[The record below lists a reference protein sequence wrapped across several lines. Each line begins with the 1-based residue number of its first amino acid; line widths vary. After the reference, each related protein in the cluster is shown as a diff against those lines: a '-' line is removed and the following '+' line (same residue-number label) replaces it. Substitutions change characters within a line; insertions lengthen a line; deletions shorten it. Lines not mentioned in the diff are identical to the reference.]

1 MIKIDPLIDYSKEQ
15 RRAIAFI
22 DMKSFYASVECV
34 ERGLNP
40 LSTSLC
46 VMSGADNSAGLIL
59 ASSPTFKKVFG
70 KDNVGR
76 SRDLPFY
83 TNNRKFNYQNYYR
96 TAPRD
101 WLNKV
106 TPPSKSE
113 VAFIESWAKRTEIV
127 PPRMSK
133 YIEKNIEIQHAI
145 QNFASPEDI
154 FWYSIDEGF
163 VDLTSSLNYF
173 YDKALPAEV
182 KLDRLSRE
190 IQLAILNQTGIY
202 STVGMSI
209 GNPLLAK
216 LALDNEAKHNSNMR
230 AFWTYE
236 NIPDKV
242 WKIKSL
248 TDFWGINTRTEK
260 RLNKLGIKSVYDL
273 AHCSPA
279 LLKKEFGVVGVQ
291 LFFHANGVDESTV
304 YEPYHAKSK
313 SIGNSQVLPRD
324 YADQTQIELVIKEMT
339 EQVSIRLRKA
349 KKQTTVVSLYV
360 GYAYSENKR
369 GLHIQKKI
377 EVTNSIAVLS
387 DQIMSLFRAGY
398 SGGSVRRLGISFG
411 GLCSEEVKLISL
423 FDTFDKKA
431 AKTET
436 LQGAIDEIRKQYGFL
451 ALQKATSLLD
461 GSRVVA
467 RSKLVGGHSAGGLDG
482 LK

>member
-22 DMKSFYASVECV
+22 DMKSCYASVECV

-70 KDNVGR
+70 KNNVGR

-106 TPPSKSE
+106 NPPSKSE

-145 QNFASPEDI
+145 QNFAS
-154 FWYSIDEGF
+154 
-163 VDLTSSLNYF
+163 
-173 YDKALPAEV
+173 AEV

-349 KKQTTVVSLYV
+349 KKQTTVVSMYV
-360 GYAYSENKR
+360 GYAYSENKQ

-398 SGGSVRRLGISFG
+398 YGGSVKRLCISFG

-482 LK
+482 IK

>member
-1 MIKIDPLIDYSKEQ
+1 MIEIAPLIDYSKEQ

-59 ASSPTFKKVFG
+59 ASSPTFKKLFG
-70 KDNVGR
+70 KNNVGR

-106 TPPSKSE
+106 NPPSKSE

-324 YADQTQIELVIKEMT
+324 YA
-339 EQVSIRLRKA
+339 
-349 KKQTTVVSLYV
+349 
-360 GYAYSENKR
+360 YSENKR

>member
-1 MIKIDPLIDYSKEQ
+1 MIEIDPLFDYSKEQ

-34 ERGLNP
+34 DLGLNP
-40 LSTSLC
+40 LEASLC
-46 VMSGADNSAGLIL
+46 VMSNADNASGLIL

-70 KDNVGR
+70 KSNVSR
-76 SRDLPFY
+76 SRDLPFI
-83 TNNRKFNYQNYYR
+83 TSSRKFNYQRYYR
-96 TAPRD
+96 TVERD
-101 WLNKV
+101 WLNRAPEPK
-106 TPPSKSE
+106 KSD
-113 VAFIESWAKRTEIV
+113 VAFIESWAKRTKIV
-127 PPRMSK
+127 PPKMSK
-133 YIEKNIEIQHAI
+133 YIEKNIEIQHVI

-173 YDKALPAEV
+173 YDRSLPAEV

-190 IQLAILNQTGIY
+190 IQLSILKKTGIY

-216 LALDNEAKHNSNMR
+216 LALDNEAKHNTNMR
-230 AFWTYE
+230 ALWTYD

-242 WKIKSL
+242 WKIERL

-279 LLKKEFGVVGVQ
+279 LLKKEFGVIGVQ
-291 LFFHANGVDESTV
+291 LFFHANGIDESTV
-304 YEPYHAKSK
+304 YEPYQAKSK

-324 YADQTQIELVIKEMT
+324 YVDQTQIELVIKEMT

-349 KKQTTVVSLYV
+349 QKQTTVISLYV
-360 GYAYSENKR
+360 GYAYSENKKS
-369 GLHIQKKI
+369 LHAQKKI
-377 EVTNSIAVLS
+377 EVTNSIAILS
-387 DQIMSLFRAGY
+387 NHILSLFRSGY
-398 SGGSVRRLGISFG
+398 SGGSVRRIGVSFG

-431 AKTET
+431 EKTEV
-436 LQGAIDEIRKQYGFL
+436 LQGAIDEIRSQYGFL

-482 LK
+482 LT

>member
-70 KDNVGR
+70 KNNVGR

-106 TPPSKSE
+106 NPPSKSE

-173 YDKALPAEV
+173 YDKAL
-182 KLDRLSRE
+182 
-190 IQLAILNQTGIY
+190 
-202 STVGMSI
+202 
-209 GNPLLAK
+209 LAK
-216 LALDNEAKHNSNMR
+216 LALDNEAKHNGNMR
-230 AFWTYE
+230 ALWTYE

-260 RLNKLGIKSVYDL
+260 RLNKLGVKSVYDL

-291 LFFHANGVDESTV
+291 LFFHANGIDESTV

-482 LK
+482 IK

>member
-70 KDNVGR
+70 KNNVGR

-106 TPPSKSE
+106 NPPSKSE

-202 STVGMSI
+202 STIGMSI

-216 LALDNEAKHNSNMR
+216 LALDNEAKHNGNMR
-230 AFWTYE
+230 ALWTYE

-260 RLNKLGIKSVYDL
+260 RLNKLGIK
-273 AHCSPA
+273 
-279 LLKKEFGVVGVQ
+279 
-291 LFFHANGVDESTV
+291 TV

-423 FDTFDKKA
+423 FDTFDEKA
-431 AKTET
+431 ARTET

>member
-1 MIKIDPLIDYSKEQ
+1 MIEIDPLIDYSKEQ

-70 KDNVGR
+70 KNNVGR

-83 TNNRKFNYQNYYR
+83 THNRKFNYQNYYR

-182 KLDRLSRE
+182 KLDKLSKE

-216 LALDNEAKHNSNMR
+216 LALDNEAKHNGNMR
-230 AFWTYE
+230 ALWTYE

-273 AHCSPA
+273 AHCNPA

-349 KKQTTVVSLYV
+349 KKQTTVVSLYI
-360 GYAYSENKR
+360 GFSYSENKK
-369 GLHIQKKI
+369 GLHVQKKI

-423 FDTFDKKA
+423 FETFDKKA

-436 LQGAIDEIRKQYGFL
+436 LQGAIDEIRNQYGFL

>member
-1 MIKIDPLIDYSKEQ
+1 
-15 RRAIAFI
+15 
-22 DMKSFYASVECV
+22 
-34 ERGLNP
+34 
-40 LSTSLC
+40 
-46 VMSGADNSAGLIL
+46 
-59 ASSPTFKKVFG
+59 
-70 KDNVGR
+70 
-76 SRDLPFY
+76 
-83 TNNRKFNYQNYYR
+83 
-96 TAPRD
+96 
-101 WLNKV
+101 
-106 TPPSKSE
+106 
-113 VAFIESWAKRTEIV
+113 
-127 PPRMSK
+127 MSK

-202 STVGMSI
+202 STIGMSI

-216 LALDNEAKHNSNMR
+216 LALDNEAKHNGNMR
-230 AFWTYE
+230 ALWTYE

-482 LK
+482 IK